1 MAIDINVEFDQ
12 QTLRRITNLE
22 ERIRDIFTAQN
33 NLASTNQV
41 QQIITVLTTEIAVLN
56 ETVSSLE
63 KRISILEDLPAIV

>member
-12 QTLRRITNLE
+12 RTLRRITNLE

-63 KRISILEDLPAIV
+63 KRISILEDLPSIN

>member
-63 KRISILEDLPAIV
+63 KRISILEDLPSIN

>member
-12 QTLRRITNLE
+12 RTLRRITNLE

-63 KRISILEDLPAIV
+63 KRVSILEDLPSVD

>member
-56 ETVSSLE
+56 ETVRSLE
-63 KRISILEDLPAIV
+63 KRISILEDLPDVV